1 MSPLASSVLLAGVPH
16 AARPSVGVVLFAI
29 AFLVA
34 VIGINT
40 AWELIK
46 GPPNP

>member
-1 MSPLASSVLLAGVPH
+1 MNPLALLARIPPD
-16 AARPSVGVVLFAI
+16 AARPGGGVILVAI
-29 AFLVA
+29 VFLVV